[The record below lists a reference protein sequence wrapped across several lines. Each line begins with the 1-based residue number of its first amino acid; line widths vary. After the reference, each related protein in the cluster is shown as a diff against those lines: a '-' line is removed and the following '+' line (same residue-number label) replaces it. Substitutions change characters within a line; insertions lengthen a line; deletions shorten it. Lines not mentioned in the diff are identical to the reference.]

1 LDEQDCENWASAHV
15 GIIGVLDHLRTPKEP
30 SKSRLA
36 IEDAL
41 ARAVAAL
48 GG

>member
-1 LDEQDCENWASAHV
+1 MS
-15 GIIGVLDHLRTPKEP
+15 IIGVLDHLRAPKEP

-41 ARAVAAL
+41 ARAVAEL